1 MLKLTW
7 NRYVMLMAMKELLVN
22 ANFDI
27 IDYSRQNVSALFMKL
42 LLDKK
47 KKKKHMLF
55 KFENSLIIVKK
66 QKKQKKTKKQSNFSI
81 IRSDHF
87 ALNFLSNKNVI
98 KKAYT

>member
-7 NRYVMLMAMKELLVN
+7 NRYAMLMVMKELLVN

-47 KKKKHMLF
+47 KRYMLF

-66 QKKQKKTKKQSNFSI
+66 TKKQKNKKKQSHFSI
-81 IRSDHF
+81 IQSNHF

>member
-1 MLKLTW
+1 M
-7 NRYVMLMAMKELLVN
+7 VMKELLVN

-47 KKKKHMLF
+47 KKIYAF

-66 QKKQKKTKKQSNFSI
+66 QKNKKRKKNNRIFPLYSQI
-81 IRSDHF
+81 I
-87 ALNFLSNKNVI
+87 LP
-98 KKAYT
+98 

>member
-1 MLKLTW
+1 M
-7 NRYVMLMAMKELLVN
+7 VMKELLVN

-47 KKKKHMLF
+47 KRYMLF

-66 QKKQKKTKKQSNFSI
+66 QKNKKIKKTIAFFHYTVKSFCLEFSE
-81 IRSDHF
+81 
-87 ALNFLSNKNVI
+87 
-98 KKAYT
+98 

>member
-7 NRYVMLMAMKELLVN
+7 NRYAMLMVMKELLVN

-47 KKKKHMLF
+47 KRYMLF

-66 QKKQKKTKKQSNFSI
+66 TKKQKNKKNNRIFPLYSQI
-81 IRSDHF
+81 I
-87 ALNFLSNKNVI
+87 LP
-98 KKAYT
+98 

>member
-66 QKKQKKTKKQSNFSI
+66 QKNKKKQKNNRIFPLYGQI
-81 IRSDHF
+81 I
-87 ALNFLSNKNVI
+87 LP
-98 KKAYT
+98 

>member
-47 KKKKHMLF
+47 KKRHMLF

-66 QKKQKKTKKQSNFSI
+66 QKNKKKQKNNRIFPLYGQI
-81 IRSDHF
+81 I
-87 ALNFLSNKNVI
+87 LP
-98 KKAYT
+98 

>member
-7 NRYVMLMAMKELLVN
+7 NRYAMLMVMKELLVN

-47 KKKKHMLF
+47 KKIYAF
-55 KFENSLIIVKK
+55 QIREFSYYS
-66 QKKQKKTKKQSNFSI
+66 KKTKKQKNKKKTIAFFHYTVKSFCLEFSE
-81 IRSDHF
+81 
-87 ALNFLSNKNVI
+87 
-98 KKAYT
+98 

>member
-27 IDYSRQNVSALFMKL
+27 IDYSRQNVSTLFIKL

-47 KKKKHMLF
+47 KRYMLF
-55 KFENSLIIVKK
+55 KFENSLIIVKN
-66 QKKQKKTKKQSNFSI
+66 KKQKNKKNNRIFPLYDQI
-81 IRSDHF
+81 I
-87 ALNFLSNKNVI
+87 LP
-98 KKAYT
+98 

>member
-1 MLKLTW
+1 M
-7 NRYVMLMAMKELLVN
+7 VMKELLVN

-47 KKKKHMLF
+47 KRYMLF

-66 QKKQKKTKKQSNFSI
+66 QKNKKKQSHFSI
-81 IRSDHF
+81 IQSNHF

>member
-7 NRYVMLMAMKELLVN
+7 NRYAMLMVMKELLVN

-47 KKKKHMLF
+47 KRYMLF

-66 QKKQKKTKKQSNFSI
+66 QKNKKTKKNRIFPLYSQI
-81 IRSDHF
+81 I
-87 ALNFLSNKNVI
+87 LP
-98 KKAYT
+98 

>member
-1 MLKLTW
+1 M
-7 NRYVMLMAMKELLVN
+7 VMKELLVN

-47 KKKKHMLF
+47 KRYMLF

-66 QKKQKKTKKQSNFSI
+66 TKKQKNKKKQSHFSI
-81 IRSDHF
+81 IQSNHF

>member
-7 NRYVMLMAMKELLVN
+7 NRYAMLMVMKELLVN

-47 KKKKHMLF
+47 KRYMLF

-66 QKKQKKTKKQSNFSI
+66 QKNKKRKKNNRIFPLYSQI
-81 IRSDHF
+81 I
-87 ALNFLSNKNVI
+87 LP
-98 KKAYT
+98 

>member
-7 NRYVMLMAMKELLVN
+7 NRYAMLMVMKELLVN

-47 KKKKHMLF
+47 KKIYAF
-55 KFENSLIIVKK
+55 QIREFSYYS
-66 QKKQKKTKKQSNFSI
+66 KKTKKQKNKKKQSHFSI
-81 IRSDHF
+81 IQSNHF